1 MADKPLKRA
10 RSEAE
15 LIAIRQRKTQIALVA
30 INVCISALIALKTF
44 AII

>member
-15 LIAIRQRKTQIALVA
+15 LIALRQRKVQIRLVA
-30 INVCISALIALKTF
+30 LNVFISALIALKTF